1 MGVDELLDIFLE
13 KTEVKICPY
22 QKEFCYKIIQMSD
35 KEAADI
41 LRKLRNSYNP
51 GRLNGKSETLLR
63 MTMALNKAI
72 YALEKGEDNEK
83 RC

>member
-1 MGVDELLDIFLE
+1 MEVDELLY
-13 KTEVKICPY
+13 PY
-22 QKEFCYKIIQMSD
+22 QKEFYHKVIQMSD

-41 LRKLRNSYNP
+41 LRKLRNSYNQ
-51 GRLNGKSETLLR
+51 GRLYGKSETLFR

-72 YALEKGEDNEK
+72 YALEKGEDNGK